1 MSYYHGIK
9 TFERAT
15 AIKPAVNTEGCLPVI
30 VGTAPINLA
39 TDPAEPNTPVLCHQM
54 AEAVAAF
61 GYKPDFEKYNIAEAI
76 YTFFSLYGVSPVI
89 FINVLDK
96 TKHKTS
102 VSGAQITVTDH
113 MAIIKED
120 VLLDTL
126 TVKSADASVKLQADT
141 DYTAAF
147 DDSGTVIITLVAN
160 SSHYGDKSITVAY
173 DKIDPSKVTT
183 ADIIGGIDSATGKEK
198 GLEVINTIFTKL
210 GVVPGMIGAPGYSDN
225 SEVAAVLA
233 SKAASVSGLFKAVS
247 IIDGSTTVAKKY
259 TDVYAWKTKPTLQV
273 SIRWSAGRWQ
283 LWEQKA
289 ASVYNFHGYSG
300 TLDI

>member
-39 TDPAEPNTPVLCHQM
+39 TDPAEPNTPVLCRQM

-61 GYKPDFEKYNIAEAI
+61 GYKPDFDKYNIAEAI

-126 TVKSADASVKLQADT
+126 TVKSADASVKLQVDT

-147 DDSGTVIITLVAN
+147 DDNGTVIITLVAN
-160 SSHYGDKSITVAY
+160 SSHYGDTSITVAY
-173 DKIDPSKVTT
+173 D
-183 ADIIGGIDSATGKEK
+183 
-198 GLEVINTIFTKL
+198 
-210 GVVPGMIGAPGYSDN
+210 
-225 SEVAAVLA
+225 
-233 SKAASVSGLFKAVS
+233 
-247 IIDGSTTVAKKY
+247 
-259 TDVYAWKTKPTLQV
+259 
-273 SIRWSAGRWQ
+273 
-283 LWEQKA
+283 
-289 ASVYNFHGYSG
+289 
-300 TLDI
+300 